1 MMGRNISEEERWA
14 KMRIDGNR
22 SSYIEKDCFEKS
34 QNYCSTGDSRTEYS
48 S

>member
-1 MMGRNISEEERWA
+1 MGRLYQQRGKIGEIN
-14 KMRIDGNR
+14 IDGNR

-34 QNYCSTGDSRTEYS
+34 QNYCSIGDRRAECS